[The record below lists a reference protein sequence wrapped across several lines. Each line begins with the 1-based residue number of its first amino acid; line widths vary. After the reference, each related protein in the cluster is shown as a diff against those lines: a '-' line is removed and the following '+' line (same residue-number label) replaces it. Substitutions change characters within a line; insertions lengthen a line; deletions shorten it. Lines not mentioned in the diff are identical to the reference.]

1 MVAMNPPARLRQI
14 LLSSILCLSLASLG
28 AAQPAQS
35 PAGTAETSGD
45 AADALVGTVTREQI
59 ESTHPDWKQAEVSA
73 SPDPGTARALAS
85 VMPGAEVTVFLGTW
99 CSDSEREVPRLWRAL
114 DAVGEK
120 VPFQIHYIGVDR
132 QKKEP
137 AAPIANF
144 EIEFVPTFIV
154 SRQGREVGR
163 IVEEAPHGV
172 ERDLL
177 ALLSGKARGV
187 LSASQPGEAGP
198 PSR

>member
-1 MVAMNPPARLRQI
+1 MTIMNRTARSPRI
-14 LLSSILCLSLASLG
+14 LAASILCLSLAALG
-28 AAQPAQS
+28 FAQPAQ
-35 PAGTAETSGD
+35 PPEAASGSTEG
-45 AADALVGTVTREQI
+45 ALVGTVTREQI
-59 ESTHPDWKQAEVSA
+59 EAAHPDWMQSEVAA
-73 SPDPGTARALAS
+73 SPDREAARALAA
-85 VMPGAEVTVFLGTW
+85 VEPGAEVTVFLGTW
-99 CSDSEREVPRLWRAL
+99 CGDSVREVPRLWRAL
-114 DAVGEK
+114 DEAGGI
-120 VPFQIHYIGVDR
+120 VPFQIHYVGVDR

-163 IVEEAPHGV
+163 IVEESPHGV

-177 ALLSGKARGV
+177 ALLSGKAQGV
-187 LSASQPGEAGP
+187 LSASQTGEAGS